1 MGRHRGKILRFAAY
15 LWAFPNTL
23 LGLCF
28 APFSIGHIHIV
39 DGIVEISGGLA
50 AWSLEHLV
58 PLQGGASA
66 ITLGHVV
73 LGRDAFLLEATRSHE
88 RIHVRQYERWG
99 PFFIPAY
106 VVASVYIRLRGGN
119 AYMDNPFEREAYA
132 RG

>member
-1 MGRHRGKILRFAAY
+1 MQFAAY
-15 LWAFPNTL
+15 FWAFPNTL
-23 LGLCF
+23 LGLLF
-28 APFSIGHIHIV
+28 APFSIGQIHIV

-58 PLQGGASA
+58 PLRGGASA

-73 LGRDAFLLEATRSHE
+73 LGRDAFLLDMTRSHE
-88 RIHVRQYERWG
+88 RVHVRQYERWG

-106 VVASVYIRLRGGN
+106 LGASLWIRIRGGN
-119 AYMDNPFEREAYA
+119 AYMDNPFEREAYG